1 MCVLRFMKC
10 RLTYYLHC
18 AYSTAHLVWLFII
31 YIFFL
36 SLIQSCFASC
46 LWSPTEHLLWP
57 ILWLSDAN
65 SLRFCQA
72 CILMV
77 YCIHLLCFF
86 LCFLVK
92 YVTVIPQLCRLHR
105 SICSSGRM
113 LCRSQWWTFRESHG
127 GSFSHVPF
135 WIRFLSIVSRHSEQL
150 CSAKKKKKSS
160 NKLTV
165 CYQHSNKHQTDTFS
179 E

>member
-1 MCVLRFMKC
+1 MCVLRLVKC

-92 YVTVIPQLCRLHR
+92 YVTVIPQTLQAAPINMFIGSNVVSLTVMNLQRITWRIVQSRTLLDPLFKHRLQA
-105 SICSSGRM
+105 
-113 LCRSQWWTFRESHG
+113 QWAAV
-127 GSFSHVPF
+127 FS
-135 WIRFLSIVSRHSEQL
+135 
-150 CSAKKKKKSS
+150 KKKKK
-160 NKLTV
+160 K
-165 CYQHSNKHQTDTFS
+165 F
-179 E
+179 

>member
-92 YVTVIPQLCRLHR
+92 YVTVIPQTLQAAPINMFIGSNVVSLTVMNLQRITWRIVQSCTLLDPLFKHRLQA
-105 SICSSGRM
+105 
-113 LCRSQWWTFRESHG
+113 QWAAV
-127 GSFSHVPF
+127 FS
-135 WIRFLSIVSRHSEQL
+135 
-150 CSAKKKKKSS
+150 KKKKK
-160 NKLTV
+160 K
-165 CYQHSNKHQTDTFS
+165 F
-179 E
+179 

>member
-92 YVTVIPQLCRLHR
+92 YVTVIPQTLQAAPINMFIGSNVVSLTVMNLQRITWRIVQSCTLLDPLFKHRLQA
-105 SICSSGRM
+105 
-113 LCRSQWWTFRESHG
+113 QWAAV
-127 GSFSHVPF
+127 FS
-135 WIRFLSIVSRHSEQL
+135 
-150 CSAKKKKKSS
+150 KKKKKSS

>member
-92 YVTVIPQLCRLHR
+92 YVTVIPQTLQAAPINMFIGSNVVSLTVMNLQRITWRIVQSRTLLDPLFKHRLQA
-105 SICSSGRM
+105 
-113 LCRSQWWTFRESHG
+113 QWAAV
-127 GSFSHVPF
+127 FS
-135 WIRFLSIVSRHSEQL
+135 
-150 CSAKKKKKSS
+150 KKKKKSS

>member
-92 YVTVIPQLCRLHR
+92 YVTVIPQTLQAAPINMFIGSNVVLLTVMNLQRITWRIVQSCTLLDPLFKHRLQA
-105 SICSSGRM
+105 
-113 LCRSQWWTFRESHG
+113 QWAAV
-127 GSFSHVPF
+127 FS
-135 WIRFLSIVSRHSEQL
+135 
-150 CSAKKKKKSS
+150 KKKKKSS

>member
-92 YVTVIPQLCRLHR
+92 YVTVIPQTLQAAPINMFIGSNVVSLTVMNLQRITWRIVQSRTLLDPLFKHRLQA
-105 SICSSGRM
+105 
-113 LCRSQWWTFRESHG
+113 QWAAV
-127 GSFSHVPF
+127 FS
-135 WIRFLSIVSRHSEQL
+135 
-150 CSAKKKKKSS
+150 KKKKK
-160 NKLTV
+160 K
-165 CYQHSNKHQTDTFS
+165 F
-179 E
+179 

>member
-72 CILMV
+72 CIV
-77 YCIHLLCFF
+77 NG
-86 LCFLVK
+86 V
-92 YVTVIPQLCRLHR
+92 LHP
-105 SICSSGRM
+105 SS
-113 LCRSQWWTFRESHG
+113 L
-127 GSFSHVPF
+127 
-135 WIRFLSIVSRHSEQL
+135 FLSLFFSQICHCNTTTLQAAPINMFIGSNVVSLTVMNLQRITWRIVQSCTLLDPLFKHRLQAQWAAVFS
-150 CSAKKKKKSS
+150 KKKKKSS